1 MSRGRST
8 LEKWRR
14 TAVIAFGILLAGALA
29 ALCVTGRI
37 TREVVSENKV
47 AYEQMLESI
56 AFGFQAKQD
65 FVPQHEYL
73 DSVKVHVDASGCA
86 REQGELR
93 FGILDASGEQVF
105 SGAVPVA
112 ELPQF
117 GWAEASIHTRL
128 APGQVYTLVLE
139 SVGCVDNGPKISF
152 VDAGL
157 AASTEQ
163 QAFHLVY
170 AGVETEDSALQVSF
184 VYAVPIEWYEYL
196 AYYIFGLL
204 MLAMVIS

>member
-1 MSRGRST
+1 MSRGRGI

-14 TAVIAFGILLAGALA
+14 TTVIAFGILLAGALA

-37 TREVVSENKV
+37 TREVVSENGV
-47 AYEQMLESI
+47 AYEQKVDSVAYGYRLE
-56 AFGFQAKQD
+56 QD
-65 FVPQHEYL
+65 FMPQYEYL
-73 DSVKVHVDASGCA
+73 DSVKVHVDASECS
-86 REQGELR
+86 REQGELQ

-157 AASTEQ
+157 AASAEQ

-184 VYAVPIEWYEYL
+184 VYAVPIEGYEYL
-196 AYYIFGLL
+196 AYYVFGLL
-204 MLAMVIS
+204 LLAMVIS